1 MSNLIPLHFERF
13 DVRMILRDGVPWWVL
28 VDVAAALD
36 LSNPTKLAG
45 RLEDYQKAVL
55 TIREGSLGQRRRM
68 NLVNEAGIYAL
79 TLNSRKEEAK
89 RFGRW
94 LFTEV
99 LPSIRKHGSYPPPS
113 QIEADDLPSPDRI
126 QGDDLS
132 TPAGRL
138 LSELH
143 RVTGIEDRRKLRD
156 WCEGII
162 SKGRFAQLSIG
173 NGALSALRHD
183 DTWITLAGAG
193 VDLSYVINDIWSATP
208 DERALIANLRSLGD
222 RKGIV
227 MHRANLQI
235 AALLDEDETP
245 LLT

>member
-1 MSNLIPLHFERF
+1 MNDLIPLHFDRF
-13 DVRMILRDGVPWWVL
+13 DVRMIMRDGVPWWVL
-28 VDVAAALD
+28 NDVCMVAGFASPRNVAARLYDWQKDYVQISDAI
-36 LSNPTKLAG
+36 G
-45 RLEDYQKAVL
+45 RLRKTLV
-55 TIREGSLGQRRRM
+55 
-68 NLVNEAGIYAL
+68 VNEAGIYGML
-79 TLNSRKEEAK
+79 IGSKKPEAES
-89 RFGRW
+89 FSRW

-193 VDLSYVINDIWSATP
+193 VDLSYVINDIWSVTP
-208 DERALIANLRSLGD
+208 DERSLISNLRSVGD
-222 RKGIV
+222 RKAIV
-227 MHRANLQI
+227 MHRTNLQI
-235 AALLDEDETP
+235 AALLDEDDTP

>member
-1 MSNLIPLHFERF
+1 MNDLIPLQFDRF
-13 DVRMILRDGVPWWVL
+13 DVRMIMRDGVPWWVL
-28 VDVAAALD
+28 NDVCVVAGFSAPRTVAARLYEWQKDYVGVTDAI
-36 LSNPTKLAG
+36 G
-45 RLEDYQKAVL
+45 RLRKTLV
-55 TIREGSLGQRRRM
+55 
-68 NLVNEAGIYAL
+68 VNEAGIYGML
-79 TLNSRKEEAK
+79 IGSKKPEAES
-89 RFGRW
+89 FSRW
-94 LFTEV
+94 LFIEV

-183 DTWITLAGAG
+183 DTWIALAGAG
-193 VDLSYVINDIWSATP
+193 VDLSYVINGIWSVTP
-208 DERALIANLRSLGD
+208 DERSLISNLRSVGD
-222 RKGIV
+222 RKAIV
-227 MHRANLQI
+227 MHRTNLQI
-235 AALLDEDETP
+235 AALLDEDDTP